1 MTYSGINVAL
11 FSTNFFIQFPF
22 LWRITLY
29 PQMLM
34 PPAAYIYV
42 RAILNQQVRF
52 KKTDM
57 LILLPILLYAIHFYP
72 VYTMPLVEK
81 RELIKNLLSN
91 KSLIALEVD
100 GLLPNKLGLSL
111 RMLYSLAFAIAQSRM
126 LYSWKRKL
134 KTQGDLA
141 LQNKEMLKW
150 LSFFTWVV
158 ILIFILLVATT
169 FWQNQSSLNLFLVIS
184 AVALIGAISICIY
197 LISKPN
203 ILYGLRG
210 WLQTIEINN
219 TTTLLPTDKER
230 FQKKISSHFKIN
242 NSFIQP
248 DFNLIDLANE
258 IGESPSLTMTF
269 INQEYGKS
277 FEDFL
282 YDLRIGYMN
291 NQILNNPLWKTY
303 SNEARSKMAGFK
315 SGFLIPSTW
324 RLRKSIDKI
333 SVCLEV
339 EVSYS
344 TRFQIW
350 YRNARNKPK
359 VKQIKGRKFSTC
371 IKRPKKDSR
380 IELLALVSNP
390 KEIEKQYVSL
400 TISIDNKKIETLS
413 FPIETN
419 QTYSEWHKIAIDY
432 FVDEKINSI
441 NV

>member
-1 MTYSGINVAL
+1 
-11 FSTNFFIQFPF
+11 
-22 LWRITLY
+22 
-29 PQMLM
+29 M

-184 AVALIGAISICIY
+184 AVALVGAISICIY

-210 WLQTIEINN
+210 WHQTIKINN
-219 TTTLLPTDKER
+219 TITLLPADKER

-258 IGESPSLTMTF
+258 IGESPSLTMAF

-303 SNEARSKMAGFK
+303 SHEARSKMAGFK
-315 SGFLIPSTW
+315 SGFLIPFPW

-339 EVSYS
+339 EVSFS
-344 TRFQIW
+344 TRFQVW

-371 IKRPKKDSR
+371 IIRPKKDSR